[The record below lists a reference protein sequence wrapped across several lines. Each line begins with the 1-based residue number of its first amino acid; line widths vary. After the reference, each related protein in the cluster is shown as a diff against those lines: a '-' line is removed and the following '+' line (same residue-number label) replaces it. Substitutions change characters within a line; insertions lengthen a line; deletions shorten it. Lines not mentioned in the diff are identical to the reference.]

1 MGIRDEKASQTK
13 NKIIDAAKELI
24 KEKGLSNVSV
34 DDITKHAG
42 VAKGSFYVY
51 FKKKEDIVGEI
62 GCMEFRYINEELNNM
77 NNLNIKEKLNYYA
90 KRYKDGV
97 LELGIEISKCWLQD
111 NLNCRCKLEYDY
123 NAISNIIKDAIKNNE
138 LKEDTNISILTYRI
152 ISALYGLML
161 IWIMADGSIDIEDVD
176 DGTKFSDIL
185 IPFINEVQDE
195 RI

>member
-13 NKIIDAAKELI
+13 NKIIEAAKELI
-24 KEKGLSNVSV
+24 KDKGLSNVSV
-34 DDITKHAG
+34 DDITKQAG

-97 LELGIEISKCWLQD
+97 LELGIEISKCWLQN

-123 NAISNIIKDAIKNNE
+123 SAISNIIKDAIKNNE
-138 LKEDTNISILTYRI
+138 LKKDTNVSILTYKI

-161 IWIMADGSIDIEDVD
+161 IWIMADGSIKIDDMDDV
-176 DGTKFSDIL
+176 TKFSDIL
-185 IPFINEVQDE
+185 IPYIEEVENE

>member
-13 NKIIDAAKELI
+13 NKIIEAAKELI

-51 FKKKEDIVGEI
+51 FKKKEDIIGEI

-97 LELGIEISKCWLQD
+97 LELGIEISKCWLQN

-123 NAISNIIKDAIKNNE
+123 SAISNIIKDAIKNNE
-138 LKEDTNISILTYRI
+138 LKKDTNVSILTYRI